1 MDRPTLAERIQTQLA
16 EMLPRI
22 SAEDLETMQ
31 SVTRELI
38 ERGLSRQAVQPGDP
52 APDFTLPTPD
62 ERKVSLEELRR
73 KGPVV
78 LNFYRGAWCPYCN
91 LELRALDEIL
101 PEIRDRGADLLSI
114 SPNLP
119 CQTAAFRDENPFG
132 FELLCDVDNIVARRY
147 GLVFRLPESLVAVYR
162 KFGIDL
168 ESFDGND
175 RHELPM
181 PATYV
186 ISPSG
191 IVFDGFVHENY
202 LRRMEPLA
210 ILEAL
215 DRHAAGH
222 EHAQGGAA

>member
-22 SAEDLETMQ
+22 SAEDLEIMQ
-31 SVTRELI
+31 SVTRDLI
-38 ERGLSRQAVQPGDP
+38 DQGLSRRAVQPGDT

-62 ERKVSLEELRR
+62 GREISLEDLRR

-78 LNFYRGAWCPYCN
+78 LNFYRGAWCPYCS

-101 PEIRDRGADLLSI
+101 PEIRKHGAELVSI

-119 CQTAAFRDENPFG
+119 RQTAAFREENPFG

-147 GLVFRLPESLVAVYR
+147 GLVFRLPESLVTVYR

-168 ESFDGND
+168 EAFDGND

-186 ISPSG
+186 ISPAG
-191 IVFDGFVHENY
+191 VVFDGFVHENY
-202 LRRMEPLA
+202 LRRMEPRA
-210 ILEAL
+210 ILDAL
-215 DRHAAGH
+215 DRLAAVP